1 MRYNTKPDFVL
12 LTIDFLFMS
21 HPFSHYIKII
31 GKGKKGSRSLT
42 GEEAFEAMGML
53 LRGEV
58 TAEQRGAFL
67 MLLRTQ
73 EETPEEV
80 TGFLRA
86 CRTLIHDDI
95 KQLNVT
101 VDIGCYAGKRRQLP
115 WYLLAVAV
123 LAKSEGPVLLH
134 GAHEP
139 GSGRLYA
146 SKVLPELGLPLA
158 SSPSEVKAHFSQYR
172 AAYLDLGEIL
182 APLNELIKLREWFGL
197 RSCANT
203 LARLLNPS
211 LAPFAVQGVYHMHLD
226 YKHCRVNEAFPDY
239 DSLCFRG
246 DGGDPEV
253 NAERPTDLLIT
264 RRGHTELVTFP
275 EASSRWALKDKTMD
289 VQAMLAVWRGDT
301 THSYGNQ
308 AVLATLASLLVFIRS
323 LPVDTAREQ
332 AKVMWEQ
339 RDSSALP
346 FL

>member
-1 MRYNTKPDFVL
+1 
-12 LTIDFLFMS
+12 MS
-21 HPFSHYIKII
+21 HPFSNYIKII

-42 GEEAFEAMGML
+42 EQEAFDAMGML
-53 LRGEV
+53 LRDEV

-73 EETPEEV
+73 EETPAEV

-86 CRTLIHDDI
+86 CRLLIRDDF
-95 KQLNVT
+95 QNLNVN

-115 WYLLAVAV
+115 WYLLAVAL
-123 LAKSEGPVLLH
+123 LAKSAGPVLLH

-146 SKVLPELGLPLA
+146 SKVLPALGLPLA
-158 SSPSEVKAHFSQYR
+158 GSATEAKTHIARHQ
-172 AAYLDLGEIL
+172 AAYLDLGDIL
-182 APLNELIKLREWFGL
+182 APLNTLIKLREWFGL

-211 LAPFAVQGVYHMHLD
+211 MAPFAVQGVYHMHLD
-226 YKHCRVNEAFPDY
+226 YKHCRVNEAFPEY

-264 RRGHTELVTFP
+264 RGGHTELVPFP
-275 EASSRWALKDKTMD
+275 ESSSRWALKDKAMD
-289 VQAMLAVWRGDT
+289 VQTLLAVWRGES
-301 THSYGNQ
+301 THAYGNQ
-308 AVLATLASLLVFIRS
+308 AILASLASLLVFTQS
-323 LPVDTAREQ
+323 LPVETAMSQ
-332 AKVMWEQ
+332 AKAMWEK
-339 RDSSALP
+339 RDTSKLP

>member
-1 MRYNTKPDFVL
+1 
-12 LTIDFLFMS
+12 MS

-42 GEEAFEAMGML
+42 EEEAFDAMGML

-58 TAEQRGAFL
+58 TGEQRGAFL

-73 EETPEEV
+73 EETPAEV

-86 CRTLIHDDI
+86 CRALISEELTGLGV
-95 KQLNVT
+95 K

-115 WYLLAVAV
+115 WYLLATAII
-123 LAKSEGPVLLH
+123 AKAEGPVLLH

-146 SKVLPELGLPLA
+146 SKVLPALGLPVAQNVESAREHLNR
-158 SSPSEVKAHFSQYR
+158 FQ
-172 AAYLDLGEIL
+172 AAYLDLGDIL
-182 APLNELIKLREWFGL
+182 PPLDALIKLREWFGL

-239 DSLCFRG
+239 DALCFRG

-253 NAERPTDLLIT
+253 NAERPTDLLLT
-264 RRGHTELVTFP
+264 RAGTTELVTFP
-275 EASSRWALKDKTMD
+275 ETGERWALKDKMMD
-289 VQAMLAVWRGDT
+289 VLDLLSVWRGEA
-301 THSYGNQ
+301 THDYGNQ
-308 AVLATLASLLVFIRS
+308 AIHATLASFLMLIRS
-323 LPVDTAREQ
+323 ISTEEAKAQATAL
-332 AKVMWEQ
+332 WEQ
-339 RDSSALP
+339 RDKHSLP
-346 FL
+346 FS

>member
-1 MRYNTKPDFVL
+1 
-12 LTIDFLFMS
+12 MS
-21 HPFSHYIKII
+21 HPFSDYIKII

-42 GEEAFEAMGML
+42 EQEAFEAMGML

-58 TAEQRGAFL
+58 TGEQRGAFL

-73 EETPEEV
+73 EETPAEV

-86 CRTLIHDDI
+86 CRLLINDDF
-95 KQLNVT
+95 QRLGVR

-123 LAKSEGPVLLH
+123 LAKVEGPVLLH

-146 SKVLPELGLPLA
+146 SKVLPALGLPVASDIAEA
-158 SSPSEVKAHFSQYR
+158 SSSLKRFQ
-172 AAYLDLGEIL
+172 AAYLDLGDIL
-182 APLNELIKLREWFGL
+182 PPLDAVIKLREWFGL

-253 NAERPTDLLIT
+253 NAERATDLLIT
-264 RRGHTELVTFP
+264 RRGSTELMTFP
-275 EASSRWALKDKTMD
+275 ESSSRWALKDKAMD
-289 VQAMLAVWRGDT
+289 VQTMLAVWRGEA
-301 THSYGNQ
+301 THAYGNQ
-308 AVLATLASLLVFIRS
+308 AILATLASFLMLTRS
-323 LPVDTAREQ
+323 LSVEAATVQ
-332 AKVMWEQ
+332 AKALWEQ
-339 RDSSALP
+339 RESTALP
-346 FL
+346 FH